1 MRERGGNHQQVRMRW
16 QELRELR
23 GGCAFAQEQRL
34 PRLDQ
39 AGRVRA
45 DLPLLRREL
54 QGAAVEAEFDAF
66 RDVNC
71 RAPVGL
77 AQEAILLQSLD
88 VAANRHHRDPQ
99 FVRQCLR
106 LNRLAFGHPLQNE
119 SSTFTRQH
127 TIIASPSA
135 SSNRQRTKTNIFE
148 QQLLTN
154 SCSLL
159 YTLANN
165 FVPVKPVKENEMAE
179 QTSQS
184 VFVRQSSGLVR
195 SASALDAMIF
205 NAVFSA
211 PVGATLA
218 FGIFYALGAFPGS
231 DLVTA
236 LLIAFVVNIPVCIM
250 MSMMAASMPRT
261 GGDYVWISRI
271 LHPAVAVF
279 SNFSASIS
287 ALIGAAF
294 WARSFA
300 VLALGPTLAVLGA
313 VTNNSNLIN
322 AGNAVSGSNATGQWW
337 TFGLGLLLILILA
350 GAMSLGT
357 KVSFRVQNVCWIIA
371 SIGTFLAF
379 LALLLSS
386 NASFIANF
394 NAFAQP
400 YTHSANSYQAIQT
413 AAAKA
418 GFTFTGAHPFSS
430 TLPVVAIIMTFM
442 MWNWWSVYIAGEL
455 KSAANLRRQVS
466 IMIGAL
472 VWDTLFMIIGVLL
485 LYHSAGERFI
495 ASINFL
501 TSTATGYTL
510 PVQPYYNLMAS
521 IAANNPIFS
530 VLIAISF
537 LFWNLPAM
545 FPNTFMPIRTIFAWA
560 FDRILPEKLSEVSER
575 THAPVPAILTAS
587 VIVLLIL
594 TWSVLSTSFFTLLSM
609 GVLAGVVTI
618 LTVSV
623 AALAFPYRRPDLYQ
637 SSPASLKLGGIPV
650 LPIVAVL
657 SIAVM
662 IALAYVV
669 LSYPQL
675 GIAAPWQGLV
685 FMAALVVIGL
695 LIYFVSRAVRAAQ
708 GIRLDLIYQELPPE

>member
-1 MRERGGNHQQVRMRW
+1 
-16 QELRELR
+16 
-23 GGCAFAQEQRL
+23 
-34 PRLDQ
+34 
-39 AGRVRA
+39 
-45 DLPLLRREL
+45 
-54 QGAAVEAEFDAF
+54 
-66 RDVNC
+66 
-71 RAPVGL
+71 
-77 AQEAILLQSLD
+77 
-88 VAANRHHRDPQ
+88 
-99 FVRQCLR
+99 
-106 LNRLAFGHPLQNE
+106 
-119 SSTFTRQH
+119 
-127 TIIASPSA
+127 
-135 SSNRQRTKTNIFE
+135 
-148 QQLLTN
+148 
-154 SCSLL
+154 
-159 YTLANN
+159 
-165 FVPVKPVKENEMAE
+165 MAE

-313 VTNNSNLIN
+313 VTNNSGLIN
-322 AGNAVSGSNATGQWW
+322 AGNAVSGSNAVGQWW

-455 KSAANLRRQVS
+455 KSAANLRRQLSV
-466 IMIGAL
+466 MLGAL
-472 VWDTLFMIIGVLL
+472 IWDSLFMIIGVLL
-485 LYHSAGERFI
+485 LYRPAGEQFI

-575 THAPVPAILTAS
+575 THAPIPAILTAS
-587 VIVLLIL
+587 AIVLLIL
-594 TWSVLSTSFFTLLSM
+594 IWSVLSTSFFTLLSM

-618 LTVSV
+618 LSVSV